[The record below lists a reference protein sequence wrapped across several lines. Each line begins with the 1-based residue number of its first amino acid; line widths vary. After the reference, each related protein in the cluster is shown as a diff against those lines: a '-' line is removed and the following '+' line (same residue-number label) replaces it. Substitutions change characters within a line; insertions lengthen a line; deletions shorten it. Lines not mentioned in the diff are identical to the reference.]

1 MSINKIDD
9 EKSQNNQQLIKK
21 GFDLNLVI
29 NKNYLNSL
37 DNIYKCCICEKIM
50 INPVECESCGHNFCY
65 NCLSSKGCPFGCKQ
79 LKINE
84 ATLSIYNILNNIK
97 FKCENIGCT
106 EILTYSEV
114 ENHTNECPYKKMKCN
129 NEGCDKIILIKDIL
143 NHNKNECEF
152 FKIKCIFC
160 KNEFI
165 KKEIESHEKKCELIY
180 KENKEK
186 NNDNEFIT
194 LEEHLKRLLMN
205 LNEIIKDNKKLVEKF
220 NESNNNE
227 DLIPTRISIRKSIV
241 GGLEGDE
248 FFDIIKEDF
257 ENKIKKYYSDF
268 INNYQNI
275 LKEIEEL
282 KPLLND
288 YIKENKIREQSEKE
302 EIKNYLNNLF
312 ATIEIDL
319 KNILSN
325 FNEKFSS
332 EFTLVNNLFENKAEN
347 LNKTNKN
354 KKDIYSLINI
364 MFNNLGK
371 FLFEENDK
379 IKLISNDFFKKL
391 NNLFIIYNKN
401 KDVNETIKKI
411 DNNKNIINNIEKD
424 EININNN
431 NINQTIDENLLEKRK
446 LILKNVNLDLNE
458 LKNNIKKTINIINEK
473 FIDFS
478 DIINYNNLKNAY
490 KLKYEVCPISSFSLF
505 KSKIPDNIFVVDE
518 EKDNSEDINKNN
530 DELIYLNNI
539 ESRLT
544 NIENESKKIY
554 SQMKEKINSEI
565 SNKLNEI
572 NINIEKDIDKKIDLM
587 FTLKICKECEKI
599 DYKYGFTKCRIC
611 SKEIC
616 KQCTLLCSSC
626 KNFCCLKCCNC
637 KKCGKNICKNCRIQ
651 CILCNENYCHSCLTN
666 CPQCK
671 NKVCSNCFSQKCS
684 LCKENNFCFK
694 YSKKCQ
700 LCNINFCFKCIKNN
714 KFIQCYLCNKYACD
728 NCYKICIDNN
738 NNSICKTCCNECN
751 ICNENFCTNNIN
763 SCNKCNKKFCN
774 KCSENYMKNNNC
786 KLCKCIF
793 CKDCFNENKTILKCF
808 YCNKKPCFNCSIKC
822 TNCSNN
828 CCKECSSLCK
838 ICNKSSCIKCLY
850 ECICGKNFCIKCIGK
865 NETIFPHECI
875 YFLNNCAVTDS
886 KKIYSLKM
894 IPNNLNI
901 EAKFSVLMNDISD
914 KSFLLIGI
922 IDKEENG
929 NIFAVNVNNGNKFSS
944 SKGFESFFDFDDIK
958 KGTNFIYVMIK
969 ENKLFF
975 KVNESIYKWAF
986 DLNKTSSFWFYV
998 ENNIDEAAT
1007 KFLFLRKIK

>member
-9 EKSQNNQQLIKK
+9 ENNQNNNQIIKK
-21 GFDLNLVI
+21 GLDINLVI

-37 DNIYKCCICEKIM
+37 DDIYKCCICENIM
-50 INPVECESCGHNFCY
+50 LNPVECESCGHNFCY
-65 NCLSSKGCPFGCKQ
+65 NCLSLKGCPFGCKQ
-79 LKINE
+79 LKVNK
-84 ATLSIYNILNNIK
+84 ATLSILNILNNIK

-106 EILTYSEV
+106 EILTYIEV
-114 ENHTNECPYKKMKCN
+114 ENHINKCSYKKIKCKN
-129 NEGCDKIILIKDIL
+129 KGCDKIILKKDIL
-143 NHNKNECEF
+143 NHNKNECEYV
-152 FKIKCIFC
+152 KIKCKFC

-165 KKEIESHEKKCELIY
+165 KKDIESHVKECELIY
-180 KENKEK
+180 KEKEK
-186 NNDNEFIT
+186 NNYNEFIS
-194 LEEHLKRLLMN
+194 LEEHLKRLSIN
-205 LNEIIKDNKKLVEKF
+205 LNEIIKDNKKLFEKF
-220 NESNNNE
+220 NDKNNYE
-227 DLIPTRISIRKSIV
+227 DIIPNRISIRKSIV

-268 INNYQNI
+268 NNNYQII

-282 KPLLND
+282 KPLLNH
-288 YIKENKIREQSEKE
+288 YIKENKKREQKEKE
-302 EIKNYLNNLF
+302 EIKNYLENLI
-312 ATIEIDL
+312 AKVVIDL
-319 KNILSN
+319 RNILSN

-332 EFTLVNNLFENKAEN
+332 EFSSVNNILENKTEN
-347 LNKTNKN
+347 INKMNKN
-354 KKDIYSLINI
+354 KKDIYSLINL
-364 MFNNLGK
+364 MFNNIGK
-371 FLFEENDK
+371 FLFDETDK
-379 IKLISNDFFKKL
+379 IKLMSNDFFKNL
-391 NNLFIIYNKN
+391 NDLFIIYNKN
-401 KDVNETIKKI
+401 KDAIEKIKKI
-411 DNNKNIINNIEKD
+411 DNNKNLINTKDKEKMNI
-424 EININNN
+424 NN
-431 NINQTIDENLLEKRK
+431 NINQTIDDNLLEKRK
-446 LILKNVNLDLNE
+446 LILKNVNQDLNE

-490 KLKYEVCPISSFSLF
+490 KLKYEVCPISSFSLI
-505 KSKIPDNIFVVDE
+505 KSKISDNIFVVDE
-518 EKDNSEDINKNN
+518 EKDKSEEINHYN
-530 DELIYLNNI
+530 ELISLNNI

-544 NIENESKKIY
+544 NVENNSKKIY
-554 SQMKEKINSEI
+554 SQIKDKINSEM

-587 FTLKICKECEKI
+587 FTLKICKECEKV
-599 DYKYGFTKCRIC
+599 DYKYGFTKCIIC

-626 KNFCCLKCCNC
+626 KSFCCLKCCNC

-651 CILCNENYCHSCLTN
+651 CISCNEYNCHLCLTN
-666 CPQCK
+666 CPQCN
-671 NKVCSNCFSQKCS
+671 NKICSNCFSQKCS
-684 LCKENNFCFK
+684 LCKENNYCIKF
-694 YSKKCQ
+694 SKKCQ
-700 LCNINFCFKCIKNN
+700 LCEKNYCLKCVKNN
-714 KFIQCYLCNKYACD
+714 KFIQCYLCKKYACN
-728 NCYKICIDNN
+728 NCYKKCKEH
-738 NNSICKTCCNECN
+738 NNSICKNCCSECN
-751 ICNENFCTNNIN
+751 ICNEIYCCNNIN
-763 SCNKCNKKFCN
+763 PCNKCNKKFCI
-774 KCSENYMKNNNC
+774 KCGENFMKNNNC
-786 KLCKCIF
+786 KLCKSIA
-793 CKDCFNENKTILKCF
+793 CKDCFNESKNILKCI

-822 TNCSNN
+822 DNCSNN

-838 ICNKSSCIKCLY
+838 ICDKSSCIKCLY
-850 ECICGKNFCIKCIGK
+850 ECICCINFCIKCIGK

-886 KKIYSLKM
+886 KKIRSLKM

-901 EAKFSVLMNDISD
+901 EAKFSVLMNDTSD

-922 IDKEENG
+922 IDKEKNG

-958 KGTNFIYVMIK
+958 KGTNYIYVMIK

-986 DLNKTSSFWFYV
+986 DLNKSSNFWFYV